1 MGFLTIDGTFW
12 VQLINFGIFFLIL
25 KFVFLDPVGRAIA
38 QRRAYIDGVQHSY
51 DQYRRE
57 ARELRAEADQKRAA
71 ARRTAEER
79 FAQARVAANDE
90 ATKISADF
98 GARATKI
105 ADDARATVE
114 GEVAAARAREPEL
127 AKSLGQVLLDRAVG
141 ALTR

>member
-1 MGFLTIDGTFW
+1 MGFLSLDGTFW
-12 VQLINFGIFFLIL
+12 VQLINFGIFFVIL

-38 QRRAYIDGVQHSY
+38 QRRAYIDGVQHAY
-51 DQYRRE
+51 DQYRSE
-57 ARELRAEADQKRAA
+57 ARELRTDADQKRAA

-79 FAQARVAANDE
+79 FAQARSAANDE

-98 GARATKI
+98 GARATQI

-127 AKSLGQVLLDRAVG
+127 AKSLGQTLLDRALG